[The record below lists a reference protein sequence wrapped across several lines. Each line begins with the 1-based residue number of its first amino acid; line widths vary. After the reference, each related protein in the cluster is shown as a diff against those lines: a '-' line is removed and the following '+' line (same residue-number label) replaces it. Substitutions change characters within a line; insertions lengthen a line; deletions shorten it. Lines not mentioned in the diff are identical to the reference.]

1 MTKMFFPALFLLSLH
16 ACSPKH
22 ADISETRKGNLW
34 LTTGDGNTR
43 LKQMQPLVFQQ
54 NAESGLPLVEIDA
67 STEYQKILG
76 FGATMTGSS
85 AFVLSHNLNEVA
97 RKQVMDSLFS
107 REHGIGLSYL
117 RMTIGASDFSSHN
130 YSYLDPPEGVTDTKL
145 KYFTIEPDKVE
156 LIPRLK
162 EAMQIN
168 PDIEVMGSPWSAPA
182 SWKTTGNMIGG
193 KLKTGVQPAFANY
206 LIQYIKSFGAEG
218 VKISAITIQ
227 NEPEFEPP
235 GYPGMLMTAE
245 EQRDL
250 IKGYLGPKFL
260 ENDITTKI
268 VVYDHN
274 WDHPN
279 YPISILD
286 DPQARQFVD
295 GSAFHCYGGDVANQ
309 SKVHDAHP
317 DKNIYFTEC
326 SSGGWS
332 GPWRDDLMWKF
343 KNLMIGNLRNW
354 ATCVLLWN
362 LALDENSGPVNGGCM
377 DCRGV
382 VTVRSD
388 GTYEP
393 TIDYYSLGHLSRF
406 VRKGAVRIASTDLS
420 AQNLDNVAFKNPD
433 GSKVLVL
440 MNNKD
445 MSRKVNVKATEGVA
459 EMEIPAFSVIT
470 LVW

>member
-1 MTKMFFPALFLLSLH
+1 MTKIYLPAFLLCLVF
-16 ACSPKH
+16 ACGQKTV
-22 ADISETRKGNLW
+22 ETRKGNLW

-43 LKQMQPLVFQQ
+43 LQAVQPVFFQKK
-54 NAESGLPLVEIDA
+54 ADKTLPVIEIDA
-67 STEYQKILG
+67 ETEYQKILG

-85 AFVLSHNLNEVA
+85 ARVLSRNLNDLR
-97 RKQVMDSLFS
+97 RKQLMDSLFS
-107 REHGIGLSYL
+107 RERGIGLSYL

-130 YSYLDPPEGVTDTKL
+130 YSYLDPPKGSTDTKL
-145 KYFTIEPDKVE
+145 KYFTIEPDTAE

-162 EAMQIN
+162 EALQIN
-168 PDIEVMGSPWSAPA
+168 PDIEIMGSPWSAPA
-182 SWKTTGNMIGG
+182 SWKTSGSMIGG
-193 KLKTGVQPAFANY
+193 KLKPEVQPAFANY
-206 LIQYIKSFGAEG
+206 FVRYIQNFTVAG
-218 VKISAITIQ
+218 VPISAITIQ

-245 EQRDL
+245 EQRHF
-250 IKGYLGPKFL
+250 IKNQLGPKFL
-260 ENDITTKI
+260 ENEITTKI

-274 WDHPN
+274 WDHPE

-286 DPQARQFVD
+286 DPKARQFID

-332 GPWRDDLMWKF
+332 GTWRDDLMWKF
-343 KNLMIGNLRNW
+343 KNLLIGNLRNW
-354 ATCVLLWN
+354 ATCVLFWN
-362 LALDENSGPVNGGCM
+362 LALDENSGPTNGGCM

-382 VTVRSD
+382 VTVRTD

-406 VRKGAVRIASTDLS
+406 VRKGAVRIASTDLA
-420 AQNLDNVAFKNPD
+420 AQNLDNVVFKNPD

-440 MNNKD
+440 MNNHD
-445 MSRKVNVKATEGVA
+445 TARKVNVKAPEGIA
-459 EMEIPAFSVIT
+459 ELDIPAYSVMT
-470 LVW
+470 FVW